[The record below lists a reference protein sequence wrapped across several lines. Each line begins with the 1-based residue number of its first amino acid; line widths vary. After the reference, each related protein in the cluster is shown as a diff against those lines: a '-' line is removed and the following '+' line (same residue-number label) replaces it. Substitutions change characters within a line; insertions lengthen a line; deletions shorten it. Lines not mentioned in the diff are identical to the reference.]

1 MINLFTTAY
10 AEAAPAA
17 NAAAQAPSTGALIGS
32 FMPMILIFV
41 VMYAIMI
48 RPQRKKEKAL
58 REKISKMKVGDK
70 VVSIGEISS
79 EGTAYPICFSDK
91 GVYTAGHHYVSKY
104 NVDENTMNLLLE
116 EYAEEVFEEGTGK
129 ETYFYTINGVT
140 ENVENCQKLEMLFEQ
155 YEAAEVLNFQ
165 RWQK

>member
-1 MINLFTTAY
+1 MNFLLIFRKIDKKYKKGLLFLYIHSIMVLLWQKPDKKKRRIQMINLFTTAY

-41 VMYAIMI
+41 LMYAIMI

-70 VVSIGEISS
+70 VVSIGGICGKVAKIKDEYVFVETGNI
-79 EGTAYPICFSDK
+79 GTQ
-91 GVYTAGHHYVSKY
+91 
-104 NVDENTMNLLLE
+104 DEKSLIKFE
-116 EYAEEVFEEGTGK
+116 KAAIKDIEVK
-129 ETYFYTINGVT
+129 
-140 ENVENCQKLEMLFEQ
+140 VE
-155 YEAAEVLNFQ
+155 A
-165 RWQK
+165 